1 MRPDLVK
8 QMVYISGF
16 LIMLT
21 SLLWG
26 GPTNSPSAPGSI
38 SAVAG
43 DSTVTLEVRDTT
55 VFPGDSFFSVA
66 VHLTSPDVPVA
77 GIQFR
82 LVANRPDLVKLP
94 DSQAVFPPIDLTGSA
109 VAGWDFAEGSVLAP
123 TSFNFAA
130 LSNLPG
136 GTTPPPLTPNPAPRL
151 IVKFIVE
158 RTVSTLVLDTL
169 QDRSVIWIIEP
180 VQTSFSDPLGTLI
193 GRRDS
198 LACVNPPVC
207 DSFVT
212 VSYNANT
219 YVHGALTFGPSCGT
233 NGDVN
238 ATGDI
243 TSSDLIYLVNFV
255 FKAGPI
261 PACNGASGDV
271 ECSGEITASDIIY
284 LVNYVFKG
292 GTPPC

>member
-1 MRPDLVK
+1 MRPELVK
-8 QMVYISGF
+8 RMAYISGV
-16 LIMLT
+16 LVLWT

-26 GPTNSPSAPGSI
+26 GSANAPSAQNWAP
-38 SAVAG
+38 AAPG
-43 DSTVTLEVRDTT
+43 DSTVTLQVQDTT

-66 VHLTSPDVPVA
+66 VYLTSPDLPVA

-82 LVANRPDLVKLP
+82 LVASRPDLVRLP
-94 DSQAVFPPIDLTGSA
+94 DSMTVFPPIDLTGSA
-109 VAGWDFAEGSVLAP
+109 IAGWDFAEGNVLAP
-123 TSFNFAA
+123 TTFNFAA
-130 LSNLPG
+130 LGNLPG
-136 GTTPPPLTPNPAPRL
+136 GITPPPLSPSPTPRL
-151 IVKFIVE
+151 ICKFIVE
-158 RTVSTLVLDTL
+158 RVASAVVLDTL
-169 QDRSVIWIIEP
+169 QDRAMTWFIDP
-180 VQTSFSDPLGTLI
+180 VQTSFSNPTGTLI

-198 LACVNPPVC
+198 LACINPPVC

-212 VSYNANT
+212 VSYDANT
-219 YVHGALTFGPSCGT
+219 YLNGTLTFGPSCGT

-243 TSSDLIYLVNFV
+243 TSSDIIYLVNFV

-271 ECSGEITASDIIY
+271 ECSGAITSSDIIY

-292 GTPPC
+292 GSPPC